1 MSSAN
6 KRRLLGPRS
15 GRALRISSLYA
26 VLAGLWIYSSDAL
39 LGLLLPDAGLFAL
52 ASTYK
57 GWGFVAVTSALLY
70 FVLRATPRPPSKG
83 PVEVP
88 FRIWPPLL
96 IFGLFVAVVS
106 GTGYLIF
113 RNVAQAARD
122 SAEETLAA
130 VADLKSREVAN
141 WLAQRRWSV
150 ERAGRDAF
158 MAPATEIW
166 LERGGPPDAFAE
178 ELRAGLE
185 GLRISER
192 WENVSIVDRQA
203 EVKIALRERNDHPAA
218 SRELALAAM
227 ESRTVAMQ
235 DIHRHEEGTIALT
248 FAAPLLVTDARGQRA
263 AGAIVLELDPT
274 VDLMPL
280 VARWPLPSSPSGETL
295 LVRRDGSTALYLSTL
310 RHHEG
315 SSLSLRL
322 PLSAKSLI
330 AARALRGDRGT
341 IEGIDYRSVPV
352 LASARNVAGSSWVLI
367 SKIDSREIQGT
378 VVERAKLVALF
389 GMVLVLAAGLTT
401 AFWLRQQRAN
411 AWIQHYRAE
420 RERVTLARQLDHL
433 TRHANDIILLMDDQG
448 RLLDANDRAVA
459 AYGRAREDL
468 IGSSIAALRPPGQRQ
483 AFEAEWSRAQQQPE
497 GMVFEAVHQREDG
510 STFPV
515 EVSTRAITV
524 DGSVLRQS
532 IIRDISE
539 RKEAE
544 AKIRRL
550 GNIYAALSQI
560 NQAIVRGESRQE
572 LLSELCRVSVE
583 FALLDFAWVGL
594 VETSTGMVR
603 VAASNGPD
611 RGYFK
616 DIEFSTDPRLPSGH
630 GPMSIAIRERRTYVC
645 DDFESDPA
653 AAPLR
658 ERATRAGFRALAA
671 IPLTCEGVAIGA
683 LSVYASDP
691 LYFDEQTIVLLGEMA
706 DDVSYALDSIAGEER
721 RIAAEEALRES
732 EEKYRLLFSNEQD
745 AIVIFDATT
754 IRIIDANPAFFSL
767 SGYSR
772 EESFDLAVEQVSPDP
787 EEIHAA
793 VREVR
798 ERGSHR
804 LEVQRF
810 RRRDGSEIRVEIG
823 LNAFD
828 SRGQRLV
835 SAILRDITHRKEAEE
850 RALLWANILESSAEA
865 IVIADARRRVVQVNR
880 AFTHVTGYGAEE
892 IIGRDP
898 GFLTSSER
906 HDAAFYARMWKTIAD
921 TGRWQ
926 GDIWNRR
933 RNGEIYPGWLSITS
947 VHNVAGELT
956 HYVGVFSDIT
966 ERKASADRIEFLA
979 NNDSLTGLPNRAVM
993 NERIEQ
999 SLATAQSNRS
1009 TLAVLFL
1016 DLDRFKTINDSLGH
1030 PIGDM
1035 LLQRVAARL
1044 KGSVRDTDSVSRV
1057 GGDEFLILLPEI
1069 AHAQEAAVVADN
1081 TLAALRDPIETGEHV
1096 LRITGSIGISIYPD
1110 DAVEV
1115 AALIKNADAAM
1126 YHAKERGRNNYQFF
1140 THDMNARAYEH
1151 FELEMSLRGAVQRD
1165 EFTLEYQPQIDAL
1178 TGRITAAEALIRWDH
1193 PELGRISPGGF
1204 IPIAEEHGM
1213 IVAIGEWVLRT
1224 VCMQIRQWL
1233 DEGLEVVP
1241 VAVNMSAVQ
1250 FRQSSLP
1257 SRVRT
1262 ILEECGVAPRYL
1274 ELELTE
1280 SIVMR
1285 DAELTIALLEELSE
1299 MGVSLAID
1307 DFGTGYSSLSY
1318 LRRFPLDRLKID
1330 QSFVRDL
1337 PSNPDAAAI
1346 AAAIIGMGRSMKLRV
1361 VAEGVETT
1369 EQLAFLIDER
1379 CDELQGF
1386 HIARPMSAERFSAL
1400 LRARQPL
1407 VDFDAVEG

>member
-1 MSSAN
+1 
-6 KRRLLGPRS
+6 
-15 GRALRISSLYA
+15 
-26 VLAGLWIYSSDAL
+26 
-39 LGLLLPDAGLFAL
+39 
-52 ASTYK
+52 
-57 GWGFVAVTSALLY
+57 
-70 FVLRATPRPPSKG
+70 
-83 PVEVP
+83 
-88 FRIWPPLL
+88 
-96 IFGLFVAVVS
+96 VV
-106 GTGYLIF
+106 
-113 RNVAQAARD
+113 
-122 SAEETLAA
+122 
-130 VADLKSREVAN
+130 
-141 WLAQRRWSV
+141 
-150 ERAGRDAF
+150 
-158 MAPATEIW
+158 
-166 LERGGPPDAFAE
+166 
-178 ELRAGLE
+178 
-185 GLRISER
+185 
-192 WENVSIVDRQA
+192 
-203 EVKIALRERNDHPAA
+203 
-218 SRELALAAM
+218 
-227 ESRTVAMQ
+227 MQ

-248 FAAPLLVTDARGQRA
+248 FAAPLLVTDVHGQRA
-263 AGAIVLELDPT
+263 VGAIVLELDPAE
-274 VDLMPL
+274 DLMPL
-280 VARWPLPSSPSGETL
+280 VARWPLPSPSGESL
-295 LVRRDGSTALYLSTL
+295 LVRREGDSALYLSAL
-310 RHHEG
+310 RHRQG

-322 PLSAKSLI
+322 PLTAKNLI

-341 IEGIDYRSVPV
+341 IEGIDYRNVSV

-378 VVERAKLVALF
+378 VVESAQLVALF

-401 AFWLRQQRAN
+401 ALWLRQQRAN

-420 RERVTLARQLDHL
+420 QERMTLTRQLDHL

-459 AYGRAREDL
+459 AYGRSREDL
-468 IGSSIAALRPPGQRQ
+468 IGSSIAALRPPEQRKT
-483 AFEAEWSRAQQQPE
+483 FDAEWSRAQQQPE
-497 GMVFEAVHQREDG
+497 GMVFEAVHQRKDG

-515 EVSTRAITV
+515 EVSTRAIPV
-524 DGSVLRQS
+524 DGTVLRQS

-539 RKEAE
+539 RKDAE

-560 NQAIVRGESRQE
+560 NQAIVRGESRQN

-583 FALLDFAWVGL
+583 FALLEFAWVGL

-603 VAASNGPD
+603 AAASNGAD
-611 RGYFK
+611 RGYS
-616 DIEFSTDPRLPSGH
+616 DHIEFSTDPRLPSGH

-645 DDFESDPA
+645 NDFESDPA

-658 ERATRAGFRALAA
+658 ERAARAGFRALAA
-671 IPLTCEGVAIGA
+671 IPLSCEGVAIGA
-683 LSVYASDP
+683 LAVYAGDP
-691 LYFDEQTIVLLGEMA
+691 RYFDEQTIVLLGEMA
-706 DDVSYALDSIAGEER
+706 DDVSYALDSIAGDER

-745 AIVIFDATT
+745 AIVIFDAAT

-772 EESFDLAVEQVSPDP
+772 EEAFDLTAEQFSPDP
-787 EEIHAA
+787 DEVQAA
-793 VREVR
+793 MREVR

-823 LNAFD
+823 LNTFD
-828 SRGQRLV
+828 SRGQHLV
-835 SAILRDITHRKEAEE
+835 SAILRDITHRKDAEE

-865 IVIADARRRVVQVNR
+865 IIIADAQRRAVQVNR
-880 AFTHVTGYGAEE
+880 AFTHVTGYEADEV
-892 IIGRDP
+892 IGRDP
-898 GFLTSSER
+898 GFLSSPA
-906 HDAAFYARMWKTIAD
+906 HDATFYARMWRTVGE

-926 GDIWNRR
+926 GEIWNRR
-933 RNGEIYPGWLSITS
+933 RNGEVYPGWLSITS
-947 VHNVAGELT
+947 VHNAAGELT

-979 NNDSLTGLPNRAVM
+979 NHDSLTGLPNRSVM
-993 NERIEQ
+993 NERIQQ
-999 SLATAQSNRS
+999 SLAMARRKGSH
-1009 TLAVLFL
+1009 LAVLFL

-1030 PIGDM
+1030 PVGDM
-1035 LLQRVAARL
+1035 LLQQIAARL
-1044 KGSVRDTDSVSRV
+1044 TGSIREEDSVSRL
-1057 GGDEFLILLPEI
+1057 GGDEFLILLPQI
-1069 AHAQEAAVVADN
+1069 TRAQDAAVVADKV
-1081 TLAALRDPIETGEHV
+1081 LAALRDPIEGGEHT

-1126 YHAKERGRNNYQFF
+1126 YHAKERGRNNCQFF
-1140 THDMNARAYEH
+1140 THDMNARAFEA
-1151 FELEMSLRGAVQRD
+1151 FELEMSLRGAVGRD
-1165 EFTLEYQPQIDAL
+1165 EFTLEYQPQADAI

-1193 PELGRISPGGF
+1193 PELGRISPAGF

-1224 VCMQIRQWL
+1224 VCMQVRRWL
-1233 DEGLEVVP
+1233 DEGLDVVP
-1241 VAVNMSAVQ
+1241 IAVNMSAVQ

-1337 PSNPDAAAI
+1337 PTNPDAAAI

-1361 VAEGVETT
+1361 VAEGVETA

-1386 HIARPMSAERFSAL
+1386 HIARPMSAEHFSAL

-1407 VDFDAVEG
+1407 VGAGRMK